1 MKNCINVKTTRCPN
15 DYLGTKIQKIF
26 VFLLCFW
33 LTYQVILAKL
43 CLLRLFV
50 GVYCGLPLTH
60 CFVPNWG
67 PNGSLFIIWP
77 VSRLPTSLSSKLRSS
92 SLHLLAPKVRQKLL
106 SLLLET
112 TDRRSKKSFLLYG
125 KIKESCSI
133 KTITPSIVLRLLEG
147 LQRTFDYVYINTY
160 QAITL

>member
-1 MKNCINVKTTRCPN
+1 MSQC
-15 DYLGTKIQKIF
+15 YLGTKIQKIF
-26 VFLLCFW
+26 VFLLFFW

-50 GVYCGLPLTH
+50 GLYCGVPLTH

-106 SLLLET
+106 SLLLWKT
-112 TDRRSKKSFLLYG
+112 TDRRSTVEVRKLSTLWENQRELLHQDNN
-125 KIKESCSI
+125 
-133 KTITPSIVLRLLEG
+133 TIHRPASPRRITTDIWLRLH
-147 LQRTFDYVYINTY
+147 
-160 QAITL
+160 